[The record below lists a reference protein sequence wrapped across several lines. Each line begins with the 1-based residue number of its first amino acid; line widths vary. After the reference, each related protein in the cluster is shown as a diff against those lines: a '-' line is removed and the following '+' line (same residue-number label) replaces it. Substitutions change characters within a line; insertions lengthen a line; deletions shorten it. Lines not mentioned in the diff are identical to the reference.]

1 MHIINF
7 PLSTRAAMLNLP
19 EGDKPCR
26 ANWAWPGSITRFSTK
41 IYENNRKIQ
50 EISKQ
55 SL

>member
-1 MHIINF
+1 VVC
-7 PLSTRAAMLNLP
+7 
-19 EGDKPCR
+19 G
-26 ANWAWPGSITRFSTK
+26 GSITRFSTK